1 MKMKKH
7 LELLLGSPMKKN
19 NILLFILFVIFHLD
33 AFSHTQN
40 IIIEKRNGEYCYD
53 GDTCNAKMLGVPD
66 SLKKIKIRINGID
79 TPEIKGECE
88 EEKKLAL
95 EAKQFIN
102 ELIEKSTIVYLKNMK
117 WGKYGG
123 RVVADL
129 YIDKRDYKE
138 YLKDKEFYVEYH
150 GGKKTKNWCKN

>member
-1 MKMKKH
+1 MRKH
-7 LELLLGSPMKKN
+7 LESLLGSLMKKN

-33 AFSHTQN
+33 VFSHTQN

-66 SLKKIKIRINGID
+66 TLKKIKIRINGID
-79 TPEIKGECE
+79 TPEIKGKCE
-88 EEKKLAL
+88 REKKLAL
-95 EAKQFIN
+95 EAKVFIN
-102 ELIEKSTIVYLKNMK
+102 DLIKNSTVIYLKNMK

-129 YIDKRDYKE
+129 YIDKRDYRE
-138 YLKDKEFYVEYH
+138 YLEGKNFYVEYYC
-150 GGKKTKNWCKN
+150 GKKYIDWCDN